1 MTISGST
8 KNTSSAVSLSGG
20 LSALSSS
27 ASVPT
32 STTGAAVNII
42 QSQGFTISG
51 TISPSTSGAGTSV
64 NLSGAGSSSATLDA
78 SGNYSFSGLANGT
91 YTVTPSKIG
100 FIFTPPSRQVA
111 ISGANTTAIN
121 FIASAS
127 GTTSALSVNY
137 NNLNFGWSGS
147 LITSTQTVTV
157 NISPAASV
165 AWTAVSSQPNITV
178 NPPSGVGSAALQ
190 ISANPG
196 PSGVVT
202 VTAAGATNS
211 PQQIQVN
218 VANVTPGS
226 PSGSF
231 DTPLDNT
238 SGIAG
243 AIAVT
248 GWALDNIEVTSVGI
262 WREPFQGEPTG
273 SNGLAWIGNATLV
286 PGARSDVQVTF
297 PSSPWNYRAG
307 WGYMLLTNFLP
318 NPGGAMGNGTYR
330 LHAIAVNKA
339 GNSVDLGTRTITVD
353 NAHASKPFGTI
364 DTPDQGGTASGGA
377 FVNFG
382 WALTQN
388 PYLIP
393 LDGSTI
399 TVIVDGVM
407 LGHPTYNQYRSDIAN
422 LFPGL
427 ANSNGPVGFFYIDTT
442 KLANGLHTIS
452 WVVTDNGGRTDGI
465 GSRYFNVLNS
475 GLGGVAAPAESEPVV
490 SIATALSAPRL
501 NHQLAPLVVDHDGT
515 ARIDIN
521 ELGHIELP
529 LGATSGY
536 VLVNGERAG
545 LPIGSTLQNGIFY
558 WQLGPGFLGDY
569 PLLFER
575 PDGTQVRVRVRVQ
588 PKTNAF

>member
-1 MTISGST
+1 
-8 KNTSSAVSLSGG
+8 LS
-20 LSALSSS
+20 
-27 ASVPT
+27 
-32 STTGAAVNII
+32 
-42 QSQGFTISG
+42 ISG
-51 TISPSTSGAGTSV
+51 TITPATGGSGATV
-64 NLSGAGSSSATLDA
+64 TLSGAASATAAVDA
-78 SGNYSFSGLANGT
+78 SGNYTFAGLANGA
-91 YTVTPSKIG
+91 YTVTPSNSG
-100 FIFTPPSRQVA
+100 FTFTPPSVPVNLSNA
-111 ISGANTTAIN
+111 SLLAIN
-121 FIASAS
+121 FTATAS
-127 GTTSALSVNY
+127 TTSALSIDY
-137 NNLNFGWSGS
+137 DNLNFDWSGTT
-147 LITSTQTVTV
+147 ITSAQTVTV
-157 NISPAASV
+157 NISPAATV

-248 GWALDNIEVTSVGI
+248 GWALDNIEITSVGI

-297 PSSPWNYRAG
+297 PNSPWNYRAG

-318 NPGGAMGNGTYR
+318 NPGGAIGNGIYR

-339 GNSVDLGTRTITVD
+339 GNAMDLGTRTITVD

-364 DTPDQGGTASGGA
+364 DTPDQGGTASGSA

-427 ANSNGPVGFFYIDTT
+427 ANSNGPVGFFYLDTT

-465 GSRYFNVLNS
+465 GSRYFGVLNS
-475 GLGGVAAPAESEPVV
+475 GLGGVTTPAESEPVV
-490 SIATALSAPRL
+490 SIATAISAPRL

-515 ARIDIN
+515 IRIDVD

-536 VLVNGERAG
+536 ALVNSERTA

-588 PKTNAF
+588 PKTSAF